1 MTGNTLH
8 GDNVLSRWGAGND
21 LEINHD
27 GAHSNIVDSG
37 TGDLRIRA
45 DNLRLSRSSD
55 AELYLYAT
63 TDAGVQI
70 YHNGSEKIK
79 TTANGVTVT
88 GTAIATTDTDTS
100 NTGTV
105 TLDFAANQNFVLT
118 LTGAVTLANPSTEQV
133 GQSGFITFIQDG
145 TGGRTVGLGT
155 DYETAAAAGLTLST
169 AASATDIVP
178 YIVVAANRI
187 LLGTPQLAFA

>member
-1 MTGNTLH
+1 MTGDITFGN
-8 GDNVLSRWGAGND
+8 NVDANFGATSDLKIHSDGGTVYLTGND
-21 LEINHD
+21 IRFRSETGAEPYFSLAVNGGPLFKHNALDKLEVT
-27 GAHSNIVDSG
+27 S
-37 TGDLRIRA
+37 TGVSI
-45 DNLRLSRSSD
+45 
-55 AELYLYAT
+55 
-63 TDAGVQI
+63 
-70 YHNGSEKIK
+70 
-79 TTANGVTVT
+79 T
-88 GTAIATTDTDTS
+88 GTAVATTDTDTS

-145 TGGRTVGLGT
+145 TGGRVVSLGT

-169 AASATDIVP
+169 AANTTDIVP
-178 YIVVAANRI
+178 YIVVAANRV